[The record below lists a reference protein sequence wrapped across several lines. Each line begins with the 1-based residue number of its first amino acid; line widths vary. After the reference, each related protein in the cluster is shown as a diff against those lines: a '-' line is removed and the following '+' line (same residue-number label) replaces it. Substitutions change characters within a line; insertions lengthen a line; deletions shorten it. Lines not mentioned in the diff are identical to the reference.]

1 MLIFCLIY
9 SEASHKSQSTQRSGG
24 DPWVCASAFPPAG
37 SCLWASWA
45 TLQQMVTCHTQ
56 QLLTNHISCSGEDMD
71 CVANRPT
78 RSPSRRLA
86 GCLPLLL
93 CKHPLKWLKSWGRN
107 IHSAPSGIGKQGA
120 ISQTNCWW
128 PTPRLEQPAANTTSS
143 SVTVVVAALPAKQ
156 GKGQSR
162 GQEGLFT
169 APLLLAIHPTDPSC
183 PCSLLP
189 GYEPTTAADAFSLT
203 SF

>member
-1 MLIFCLIY
+1 MGLCFCFPTCRKLPLGKLGNPAADGHLPHTA
-9 SEASHKSQSTQRSGG
+9 ASHKSHQ
-24 DPWVCASAFPPAG
+24 
-37 SCLWASWA
+37 
-45 TLQQMVTCHTQ
+45 LQWRGHG
-56 QLLTNHISCSGEDMD
+56 L
-71 CVANRPT
+71 CVNRPT

-107 IHSAPSGIGKQGA
+107 IRSAPSGIGKQGA

-128 PTPRLEQPAANTTSS
+128 PLPRLEQPAANTTSS

-169 APLLLAIHPTDPSC
+169 APLLLPIHPTDPSC